1 MKYKQAYL
9 YTIPIYLYR
18 INHLHIMQMSLGKD
32 FRTMEKAPTEVYFQC
47 DTHIA
52 LTALL

>member
-1 MKYKQAYL
+1 MKSKQAYL

-32 FRTMEKAPTEVYFQC
+32 FRTMEKAPIEVYLQC
-47 DTHIA
+47 DTRTMLIA
-52 LTALL
+52 LL